1 MKERRRVTPE
11 QKKMIWNLYQE
22 GLASRKIAEKVGCSF
37 VTVCLYINRIIQSD
51 GVIPTESRKRRTKL
65 SHKPNVSSDHPEQKR
80 KKRVETPGQLEQS
93 EKIRS
98 LYTRLGSA
106 AKVVQALKIEGIVLS
121 APTILKKVREQA
133 NKSIP
138 L

>member
-1 MKERRRVTPE
+1 MLVRH
-11 QKKMIWNLYQE
+11 
-22 GLASRKIAEKVGCSF
+22 G
-37 VTVCLYINRIIQSD
+37 IQSD
-51 GVIPTESRKRRTKL
+51 GMIPTESRKRRTRL
-65 SHKPNVSSDHPEQKR
+65 SHKPNVSYHPEQKR
-80 KKRVETPGQLEQS
+80 KKRVETPEQLEQS

-121 APTILKKVREQA
+121 APTILKKVREQV